1 MTGKATAI
9 GGGLLGAAALAYAS
23 LFTVPENGQA
33 LVLQLGKVERVVQQA
48 GLHAKLPFVQDVVEY
63 EKRTQE
69 FLAPPEEVIAADQK
83 RFVVDSFATYRIVD
97 PLRFYQTVGTDAVAR
112 TRLSAMISGSLR
124 RVLGGETL
132 AGVLS
137 AERTAIMRRIAQE
150 VDGQARGLGLE
161 VLDVRIMRADLPD
174 ANSQAVFARMQSER
188 EREAREFRAQGA
200 EAAQRIRSAAD
211 RDRTVLLAEA
221 KRQAQV
227 LRGQGE
233 SEAARIYAEAHGRNE
248 EFFRFSAALDAYR
261 HAFRT
266 DTTVVLSP
274 EGEFFR
280 YFSDPGTP
288 QPLPRAVTAGTPAEA
303 PAPPAAPAAGKRPP
317 VVAAAAALSSE

>member
-1 MTGKATAI
+1 MSMKATLL
-9 GGGLLGAAALAYAS
+9 GGGLLGAALLAYGS

-33 LVLQLGKVERVVQQA
+33 LVLQFGSVERVVREP
-48 GLHAKLPFVQDVVEY
+48 GLHMKLPFVQNVVMY
-63 EKRTQE
+63 EKRALE

-97 PLRFYQTVGTDAVAR
+97 PLRFHQTVGNDAVAR

-124 RVLGGETL
+124 RILGGETL
-132 AGVLS
+132 ADVLS
-137 AERTAIMRRIAQE
+137 ADRGEIMGRIAQE
-150 VDGQARGLGLE
+150 VDGQARGLGVE
-161 VLDVRIMRADLPD
+161 VMDVRIMRADLPE

-227 LRGQGE
+227 LRGQGD
-233 SEAARIYAEAHGRNE
+233 SEAARIYAQTYGKNE
-248 EFFRFSAALDAYR
+248 EFFRFQAALEAYR
-261 HAFRT
+261 QAFRN

-280 YFSDPGTP
+280 YFSDPGSPET
-288 QPLPRAVTAGTPAEA
+288 AEA
-303 PAPPAAPAAGKRPP
+303 KAPS
-317 VVAAAAALSSE
+317 AAAAALAGRAVDSATR